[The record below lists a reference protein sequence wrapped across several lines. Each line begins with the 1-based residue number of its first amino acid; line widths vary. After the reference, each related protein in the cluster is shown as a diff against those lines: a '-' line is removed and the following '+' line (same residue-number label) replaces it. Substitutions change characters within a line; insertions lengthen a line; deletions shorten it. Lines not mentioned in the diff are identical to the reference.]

1 MSRKILK
8 FLNLWLPPILWAA
21 LIFKF
26 SSGSIPVAS
35 QVFWQDFIIKKTGH
49 VLLFGMFA
57 LLSYRGLTGEGLSR
71 KKAAIWSVAIAFLYG
86 ASDEFHQ
93 MFTQG
98 REATVRDVFIDGIG
112 AGVVMYLFY
121 NFLPR
126 LPKKVRLFLLQ
137 FDIL

>member
-1 MSRKILK
+1 MK